1 VVVVAAVVVV
11 VELVVVPRSVRSG
24 SRRAKGSVSEL
35 LEVVVVVDDTSRGT
49 GNRMAS
55 TETAVGELQLKMPR
69 IAATRTPA
77 AADRARIRELR
88 IGGALYQ

>member
-1 VVVVAAVVVV
+1 
-11 VELVVVPRSVRSG
+11 
-24 SRRAKGSVSEL
+24 VSEL
-35 LEVVVVVDDTSRGT
+35 LEVVVVVVDDTSRGT

-55 TETAVGELQLKMPR
+55 TETAVGELKLMPR